1 MSDDKVTEYFQIW
14 LDYFLKLK
22 TTETTVPR
30 KPSFE
35 DVTEEK
41 SRKRPF
47 EDSLDDNQSP
57 KKKSVEVKKEIVITK
72 NLVSDKLTV
81 SQGSSFHQCMNLV
94 NQEAEK
100 LIGANQTLEQ
110 ITKDVLKSTIRM
122 KDEKIKTQELIIKE
136 LSFKLALLTSEVSSL
151 RLELQISHFSE
162 IFVRYLSNSFQEA
175 RSLKYL
181 MNHRSSIVAQNLNK
195 LRGHC

>member
-1 MSDDKVTEYFQIW
+1 MLPAETVQELDQYATQSNVLQVFFDINETQKVSDDKVTEYFQIW

-35 DVTEEK
+35 DVTDEK
-41 SRKRPF
+41 SRKRP
-47 EDSLDDNQSP
+47 LDDSVDENHSP
-57 KKKSVEVKKEIVITK
+57 KKKPIEVKKEIVITK
-72 NLVSDKLTV
+72 NLVSDKLTI
-81 SQGSSFHQCMNLV
+81 SQGSSFQQCMSLV

-110 ITKDVLKSTIRM
+110 MSKDVLKSTIRM

-136 LSFKLALLTSEVSSL
+136 LSFKLALITSKVSSL
-151 RLELQISHFSE
+151 RIELQAS
-162 IFVRYLSNSFQEA
+162 
-175 RSLKYL
+175 
-181 MNHRSSIVAQNLNK
+181 
-195 LRGHC
+195 